1 VLYLAEVQKQKTGFG
16 LGGGKTELKLLA
28 SQRGEQ
34 QSWFAVTG
42 EEVVPAEEATNFSP
56 GALVLVELTAN
67 KQVQRVYQDTARQ
80 MVSILQS
87 FSRQQDKF
95 KTQEEEIEQWKQSL
109 TYQSQELNR
118 REMELQA
125 REEQLEQM
133 EEEFEHLEA
142 QRQEIE
148 GSREEANRLREELER
163 NRQELEGAW
172 ENLRGEMRRLEEQQG
187 QLQQGSGQVIDEQQA
202 RYIQELLDRL
212 CAAAPASP
220 ALEMLNGAFE
230 RVGEQQSVLNHHW
243 QELEQKRAEAE
254 QLQQQ
259 VDRQA
264 QELRDRTQEWQQAQS
279 SLEQARSELKVQH
292 SCLTL
297 KQEHARLQQLSLQ
310 SFEELHQQVYRLAET
325 ADKVSISQKVDV
337 EALER
342 MPLDEL
348 QDAVGKLQQ
357 DLEKVRRFVGDQ
369 EEELGMQRQ
378 TLEEVQAKLQRAS
391 DRDQSQVEAELAD
404 EQDRYK
410 MLNETLV
417 GQRRNLRE
425 REEILSDHQAVLWRR
440 LGKPPGTGHDGK
452 LDFGSVLSQMEGQRQ
467 QMAEELQKLERQIEQ
482 MRLSI
487 EQAEEMI
494 SRQAADLAAQHSEI
508 ERQEK
513 KLLEQQT
520 AAAEL
525 WGKVN
530 LYQEMLQPVQEQLND
545 LQQKLEAALGVLHEV
560 QQTDEYQQQLLG
572 QLRGLFS
579 SLMGEPTQ
587 QLAVS

>member
-1 VLYLAEVQKQKTGFG
+1 MLYLAEVQKQKGGFG

-42 EEVVPAEEATNFSP
+42 EEVIPAEEATNFSP
-56 GALVLVELTAN
+56 GALVLVDLTAN
-67 KQVQRVYQDTARQ
+67 KQVQRVHQDTARQ

-172 ENLRGEMRRLEEQQG
+172 ENLRAEMRRLEELQG
-187 QLQQGSGQVIDEQQA
+187 QVPQGSGQMLDEQQA
-202 RYIQELLDRL
+202 NYIKELLDRL
-212 CAAAPASP
+212 CAQAPANP

-243 QELEQKRAEAE
+243 QQLEQKRAEAE
-254 QLQQQ
+254 RGQEEE
-259 VDRQA
+259 DRQA
-264 QELRDRTQEWQQAQS
+264 RELHNLSQEWQQAQS

-292 SCLTL
+292 SSLKL
-297 KQEHARLQQLSLQ
+297 KQEYAETLALNLQ

-325 ADKVSISQKVDV
+325 SDKVSVSQKVDV

-348 QDAVGKLQQ
+348 QGVVEKLQQ

-378 TLEEVQAKLQRAS
+378 TLEEVQAKLQRVS
-391 DRDQSQVEAELAD
+391 DYDRRQVEAELAE
-404 EQDRYK
+404 EQDRYQ

-425 REEILSDHQAVLWRR
+425 REEILSQHQAVLWRR
-440 LGKPPGTGHDGK
+440 LGKPAGTGQDGQ
-452 LDFGSVLSQMEGQRQ
+452 LDFGSVLAQMEGQRQ
-467 QMAEELQKLERQIEQ
+467 QMVEELQKLERQIEQ

-487 EQAEEMI
+487 DQAEEMI
-494 SRQAADLAAQHSEI
+494 SRQAAELAAKRSELD
-508 ERQEK
+508 RLEK
-513 KLLEQQT
+513 QLLEQQT
-520 AAAEL
+520 AAAQL

-545 LQQKLEAALGVLHEV
+545 LRQKLEAATGGLHEL

-579 SLMGEPTQ
+579 SLMGEP
-587 QLAVS
+587 A

>member
-1 VLYLAEVQKQKTGFG
+1 MLYLAEVQKQKSGFI
-16 LGGGKTELKLLA
+16 GGGKTELKLLA
-28 SQRGEQ
+28 NQRGEQ

-42 EEVVPAEEATNFSP
+42 EEVIPAEEATNFSP
-56 GALVLVELTAN
+56 GALVLVDLTAN

-148 GSREEANRLREELER
+148 SSREEANRLREELER
-163 NRQELEGAW
+163 NRQELEEAW
-172 ENLRGEMRRLEEQQG
+172 ENLRGEMRRLEELQG
-187 QLQQGSGQVIDEQQA
+187 QVQQGSGQSKDEQQA
-202 RYIQELLDRL
+202 GYIQELLDRL
-212 CAAAPASP
+212 CQAIEPANP
-220 ALEMLNGAFE
+220 AVETLNGAFDM
-230 RVGEQQSVLNHHW
+230 VGEQQSVLNHHW
-243 QELEQKRAEAE
+243 QQLEQKRAEAE

-292 SCLTL
+292 SSLTL
-297 KQEHARLQQLSLQ
+297 KQEYARLQQLSLQ
-310 SFEELHQQVYRLAET
+310 SFEYLHQQVYRLAEI
-325 ADKVSISQKVDV
+325 ADKVSISPKVDV

-342 MPLDEL
+342 MPLDNL
-348 QDAVGKLQQ
+348 QGVVENLQK

-391 DRDQSQVEAELAD
+391 DRDRSQVEAELAD

-425 REEILSDHQAVLWRR
+425 REEILSQHQAVLWRR
-440 LGKPPGTGHDGK
+440 LGKPAGTGQDGQQ
-452 LDFGSVLSQMEGQRQ
+452 DFGSVLSQMEAQRQ
-467 QMAEELQKLERQIEQ
+467 QTAEELQKLESQIEQ

-494 SRQAADLAAQHSEI
+494 SRQAADQAAQHSEI
-508 ERQEK
+508 ERLEK

-530 LYQEMLQPVQEQLND
+530 LYQEMLQPVQDHLND
-545 LQQKLEAALGVLHEV
+545 LRQKLEAALGGLHEV
-560 QQTDEYQQQLLG
+560 QQMDEYQLQLLA
-572 QLRGLFS
+572 QLRGVFS
-579 SLMGEPTQ
+579 SLMGEQ
-587 QLAVS
+587 A

>member
-1 VLYLAEVQKQKTGFG
+1 MLYLAEVQKQKGGFG

-42 EEVVPAEEATNFSP
+42 EEVIPAEEATNFSP
-56 GALVLVELTAN
+56 GALVLVDLGPG

-80 MVSILQS
+80 MVNILQS

-133 EEEFEHLEA
+133 EEEFERLEA

-163 NRQELEGAW
+163 NRQELEGSW
-172 ENLRGEMRRLEEQQG
+172 ENLRAEMLRLEELQEQV
-187 QLQQGSGQVIDEQQA
+187 QQGSGQMLDEQQA
-202 RYIQELLDRL
+202 SYIKELLDRL
-212 CAAAPASP
+212 CAQAPTSP
-220 ALEMLNGAFE
+220 ALEMLNRAFE
-230 RVGEQQSVLNHHW
+230 RVGEQQSVLNHHC
-243 QELEQKRAEAE
+243 QQLEQKRAEAE
-254 QLQQQ
+254 RVQQEA
-259 VDRQA
+259 DRQA
-264 QELRDRTQEWQQAQS
+264 KEQHHRTQEWEQAQS
-279 SLEQARSELKVQH
+279 SLEQARSELKVQQ
-292 SCLTL
+292 SSLKL
-297 KQEHARLQQLSLQ
+297 KQEYAETLALNLQG
-310 SFEELHQQVYRLAET
+310 FEELHQQVYRLAET
-325 ADKVSISQKVDV
+325 SDKVSISQKVDV

-348 QDAVGKLQQ
+348 QDLVGKLQQ

-378 TLEEVQAKLQRAS
+378 TLDEVQAKLQRAS
-391 DRDQSQVEAELAD
+391 DYDRRQVEAQLAE
-404 EQDRYK
+404 EQDRYQ

-417 GQRRNLRE
+417 GQRRNLRD
-425 REEILSDHQAVLWRR
+425 REDILSQHQAVLWRR
-440 LGKPPGTGHDGK
+440 LGKPPGSGQDGQ
-452 LDFGSVLSQMEGQRQ
+452 LDFGSVLAQMEGQRQ

-487 EQAEEMI
+487 KQAEEI
-494 SRQAADLAAQHSEI
+494 IARQAAELAARKRDLDQL
-508 ERQEK
+508 EK
-513 KLLEQQT
+513 QLLEQQT

-530 LYQEMLQPVQEQLND
+530 LYQEMLQPVQDQLND
-545 LQQKLEAALGVLHEV
+545 LRQKLEAVQGGLYEV
-560 QQTDEYQQQLLG
+560 QQTDEYQQQVLA

-579 SLMGEPTQ
+579 SLMGEPVQ